1 MVRPLQST
9 HAVTALD
16 ATTVRQPMIVLA
28 TFLAVQVLDGLLTYW
43 GVQQLG
49 IHAEANEL
57 VATTIHALGV
67 APGLLAAKCFAC
79 LCGLIL
85 YITERHR
92 PLAVAAGGYIG
103 LAVFPWMT
111 ILSAVR

>member
-1 MVRPLQST
+1 MVRRLQFQ
-9 HAVTALD
+9 AGVTALN
-16 ATTVRQPMIVLA
+16 ATAVRQPMIVLA

-43 GVQQLG
+43 GVREFGVHVEGNDLVVTTMHLLG
-49 IHAEANEL
+49 PAPAL
-57 VATTIHALGV
+57 FAT
-67 APGLLAAKCFAC
+67 KCFAC

-85 YITERHR
+85 YVTERHR